1 MSFSNIATK
10 KILNGVQDHGPY
22 PNQLPLGDGF
32 IYLKYA
38 WSIKVTDSDLSSAP
52 PLVAKS
58 CELPRFSVETQ
69 IVNVYNHKTI
79 VQTKMAYEPI
89 TISFYDQ
96 ASGAA
101 ESMIWN
107 FVKKQF
113 DPSDASKAVTA
124 DIKAAGLTIE
134 ITMKNL
140 SEPGAAPKVY
150 TLKNAF
156 IVDAQ
161 HDTLDYSTSDPV
173 LWTITVRYE
182 DLEAPEFKGPTPI
195 SPPTRIKPLPKPP
208 KPVISNDKKT
218 SSSFTPITKPPKAD
232 AVAETKPNFGNAWTN
247 AGGTVTGGGAVTGNP
262 TMTNQTRLGNPN
274 IRPGSLRDRAAQANA
289 AREAARAWPGGT
301 PNGTASTNSVATG
314 TVNPSTG
321 SNIPATSNKQPE
333 NKKQTAEEIKSQKD
347 LTVAN
352 AEFIKREKAYDN
364 HGMSPEYKK
373 AYFEG
378 LEKYPPRTGNIQSQ
392 ESAREQAR
400 TYALA
405 QTARYPTQPRTSD
418 AGVASANANLKSQ
431 EPAPNPVR
439 EGTNVIRAKPND
451 TKGNEIVSRQVQLE
465 QAGIYKQAP
474 DSATGHGRI
483 KTPRDKVY

>member
-10 KILNGVQDHGPY
+10 KILNGVQNHGPY

-32 IYLKYA
+32 VYLKYA

-79 VQTKMAYEPI
+79 VQTKLNYEPI

-96 ASGAA
+96 ANGTA

-107 FVKKQF
+107 FVKDQF
-113 DPSDASKAVTA
+113 DPTDSSKASKF
-124 DIKAAGLTIE
+124 KPLTIE

-140 SEPGAAPKVY
+140 SAPGAAPKVY
-150 TLKNAF
+150 TLTNAF

-182 DLEAPEFKGPTPI
+182 DLKGPGFEGPTPKF
-195 SPPTRIKPLPKPP
+195 PPTLIKPLPKPP

-232 AVAETKPNFGNAWTN
+232 AVAETKKPDFGNAWTN
-247 AGGTVTGGGAVTGNP
+247 AGGTVTGGGAATGNP

-301 PNGTASTNSVATG
+301 ANGTASTNSVAAG

-333 NKKQTAEEIKSQKD
+333 LTQKHKD
-347 LTVAN
+347 LVTQEEAN
-352 AEFIKREKAYDN
+352 MKNSTYSE
-364 HGMSPEYKK
+364 EYKK
-373 AYFEG
+373 SYIEN
-378 LEKYPPRTGNIQSQ
+378 LKKNPPLSNSPQSQ
-392 ESAREQAR
+392 QMAK
-400 TYALA
+400 LA
-405 QTARYPTQPRTSD
+405 ADAAAQRDGSKYPTQTRTSD
-418 AGVASANANLKSQ
+418 AGIASANANLKSQ
-431 EPAPNPVR
+431 EPAPNTVR
-439 EGTNVIRAKPND
+439 EGTSVIRSRPND
-451 TKGNEIVSRQVQLE
+451 AKGNEIVSRQVQLE
-465 QAGIYKQAP
+465 QAGIYKQPP
-474 DSATGHGRI
+474 DTATGHGRI
-483 KTPRDKVY
+483 KAPRDKVY

>member
-79 VQTKMAYEPI
+79 VQTKMTYEPI

-247 AGGTVTGGGAVTGNP
+247 AGGTVTGGGAATGNP

-274 IRPGSLRDRAAQANA
+274 IRPGSLRDRVAQANA
-289 AREAARAWPGGT
+289 AREAARAWPGST
-301 PNGTASTNSVATG
+301 ANGTASTNSVATG

-333 NKKQTAEEIKSQKD
+333 LTQKHKD
-347 LTVAN
+347 LVTQEEAN
-352 AEFIKREKAYDN
+352 MKNSTYSE
-364 HGMSPEYKK
+364 EYKK
-373 AYFEG
+373 SYIEN
-378 LEKYPPRTGNIQSQ
+378 LKKNPPLSGSLQSQ
-392 ESAREQAR
+392 QMAKSAAD
-400 TYALA
+400 AAA
-405 QTARYPTQPRTSD
+405 QRDGSKYPTQTRTSD